1 MTNLSFYKKSI
12 ILLILPLILV
22 MCMTIESITHPDNPQ
37 VNSEIEIG
45 VKVKLEPANDD
56 NTKMVFAVLA
66 PQSWNITNNAVLTF
80 STNGYTKGDVTDEQ
94 MTLVAET
101 ETEPTTNLAWSTAL
115 ENQLGLMGNLGP
127 VEWVVFESQTTFDI
141 TDEEEELITAD
152 INIKLTTGSENI
164 KVVMG
169 YFFCGKN
176 NGFNGDFYRANAKSK
191 VLRISGGS
199 NPLIDYTTDAEPTTG
214 AITDYSVFTVQ
225 NASSE
230 YFMGTAGDILFNE
243 KYKENAQITQQ
254 EAGIDYENLP
264 DKWVRWYFIYNKTE
278 GGMKYYQLMN
288 AMSGKY
294 LTVSEG
300 EQVEGLPIK
309 QLSAL
314 PEAQEDRQLWEISEI
329 ENGQYKIS
337 NKGSGLALTVAGNQA
352 GDVLTQA
359 AYTGSGLQLWKLY
372 HYDLCSYRDDE
383 VVHFFERNDKDGGS
397 SAFDQGSSIPL
408 ADGRIL
414 WITQD
419 AWDGWQLT
427 ANNMFHSNHFFSY
440 GNSMFLQPSKSNWN
454 PDDAPNITR
463 ENSAQNRPRQ
473 ICDIQPN
480 QTFAWPSNG
489 VELNGRVYLN
499 CGEGTGLAAEGQ
511 SVYELWPKQEGSL
524 VWNSVRHTIPAI
536 SAYNEITY
544 ASGMVKADDGFVYNF
559 GAKVDLTHFRLYVAR
574 FAENDPLDN
583 WAFWNGTDWVNQ
595 PPAGDEELEAAKI
608 FEGQGASVAVS
619 LVHGK
624 YVVMSLDQGF
634 WETSEHFIRIATSD
648 SPTGDFTAQ
657 KQVYDICENIYGK
670 QARYYTPNIHPVFE
684 NGRNELLVTYSLNFS
699 ANEDQDI
706 TCNENGEKIV
716 DGNTIT
722 NGDYIDPYFYR
733 VKGVRIPYS
742 LIGIE
747 AEDIPSSVE
756 TSLRID
762 RDIEIYPNPVAN
774 ELYLKSVS
782 DLHEKTFRIYNVTG
796 NLVKT
801 GKITGNK
808 INTRFLAKGIYLLNI
823 GDEGFG
829 TVRKFIKRNNR

>member
-1 MTNLSFYKKSI
+1 MRKLNFFKKI
-12 ILLILPLILV
+12 IVLLILPMILV
-22 MCMTIESITHPDNPQ
+22 MCMTIENITHPDNPK

-45 VKVKLEPANDD
+45 VNVKLEPANDD
-56 NTKMVFAVLA
+56 NTKMIFAVLA
-66 PQSWNITNNAVLTF
+66 PKSWGIADNAVLTF
-80 STNGYTKGDVTDEQ
+80 STNGYTKGDVSDEQ

-101 ETEPTTNLAWSTAL
+101 ETEPTTNLAWPAAL
-115 ENQLGLMGNLGP
+115 GDQLGLMGNLGP
-127 VEWVVFESQTTFDI
+127 VEWVVFESQTVFNI
-141 TDEEEELITAD
+141 IDEEEELITAQ
-152 INIKLTTGSENI
+152 INIKLTTGTENI
-164 KVVMG
+164 KLSMG

-176 NGFNGDFYRANAKSK
+176 NGLNGDFYQANAKSK
-191 VLRISGGS
+191 VLRVTGGS
-199 NPLIDYTTDAEPTTG
+199 NELIDYTSNLEPTTEVL
-214 AITDYSVFTVQ
+214 ANYSVFSVQ
-225 NASSE
+225 NDSSE
-230 YFMGTAGDILFNE
+230 YYLGVSGNVLFNE
-243 KYKENAQITQQ
+243 KYKDFSPVTQQ
-254 EAGIDYENLP
+254 EATLDYERLP
-264 DKWVRWYFIYNKTE
+264 DKWVRWYFIYHKTE
-278 GGMKYYQLMN
+278 GNIKYYQLMN

-294 LTVSEG
+294 LTVPEG
-300 EQVEGLPIK
+300 EPAEGLQIE

-314 PEAQEDRQLWEISEI
+314 PEAQENRQLWEVSEI
-329 ENGQYKIS
+329 ESSQYKIS
-337 NKGSGLALTVAGNQA
+337 NKGSGLALTVASNNT
-352 GDVLTQA
+352 DEKLTQTT
-359 AYTGSGLQLWKLY
+359 YSGSGLQLWKLY
-372 HYDLCSYRDDE
+372 QYELCSYRDDE

-440 GNSMFLQPSKSNWN
+440 GNSMFLQSSKNNWN

-463 ENSAQNRPRQ
+463 ENSAQNKPRQ

-489 VELNGRVYLN
+489 VELNGKVYLN
-499 CGEGTGLAAEGQ
+499 CGEGSGLSAEGQ
-511 SVYELWPKQEGSL
+511 SIYEIWPKQEGSL
-524 VWNSVRHTIPAI
+524 VWNSVRHTIPSI
-536 SAYNEITY
+536 STYNEITY
-544 ASGMVKADDGFVYNF
+544 ASGMVKSDDGFVYVF
-559 GAKVDLTHFRLYVAR
+559 GAKVDLTQFRLYVAR
-574 FAENDPLDN
+574 FAENDPLNN
-583 WAFWNGTDWVNQ
+583 WTFWNGTDWVNQ
-595 PPAGDEELEAAKI
+595 PPANDDELETAKI

-648 SPTGDFTAQ
+648 SPTGGFTTQ

-716 DGNTIT
+716 DGITIT

-747 AEDIPSSVE
+747 AEDIPSGIKSSMQIDSDVE
-756 TSLRID
+756 IF
-762 RDIEIYPNPVAN
+762 PNPVTN
-774 ELYLKSVS
+774 ELYLKSATS
-782 DLHEKTFRIYNVTG
+782 LHNKTFQIYNVTG
-796 NLVKT
+796 NLMKT

-808 INTRFLAKGIYLLNI
+808 IKTHFLSEGIYLLNI
-823 GDEGFG
+823 GDQGFG
-829 TVRKFIKRNNR
+829 TARKFIKRNNH

>member
-1 MTNLSFYKKSI
+1 MTNLNLYKKI
-12 ILLILPLILV
+12 AVLLILPMVLV

-56 NTKMVFAVLA
+56 STKMVFAVLA
-66 PQSWNITNNAVLTF
+66 PKSWSIVDNAVLTF

-94 MTLVAET
+94 MTLVANT
-101 ETEPTTNLAWSTAL
+101 ETEPTTNSTWPIAL

-127 VEWVVFESQTTFDI
+127 VEWIVFESQTVFSI
-141 TDEEEELITAD
+141 TDEEEELITAQ
-152 INIKLTTGSENI
+152 INIKLTTGGENI
-164 KVVMG
+164 KLSMG

-176 NGFNGDFYRANAKSK
+176 NGLNGDFYRANAKSK
-191 VLRISGGS
+191 VLRVTGGS
-199 NPLIDYTTDAEPTTG
+199 NELIDYTSDLEPTIG
-214 AITDYSVFTVQ
+214 ALTNYSVFLVQ
-225 NASSE
+225 NDSSE
-230 YFMGTAGDILFNE
+230 YYLGVSGDILFNE
-243 KYKENAQITQQ
+243 KYKNQSPITQQ
-254 EAGIDYENLP
+254 EATLDYERLP
-264 DKWVRWYFIYNKTE
+264 DKWVRWYFIYTKTE
-278 GGMKYYQLMN
+278 GDIKYFQIMN

-294 LTVSEG
+294 LTTSKEKPAEG
-300 EQVEGLPIK
+300 SQPEQSSK
-309 QLSAL
+309 L
-314 PEAQEDRQLWEISEI
+314 PEAQENRQLWEVSEL
-329 ENGQYKIS
+329 ENGQYKIIS
-337 NKGSGLALTVAGNQA
+337 KSSGLALTVNSNQENEA
-352 GDVLTQA
+352 VIQS
-359 AYTGSGLQLWKLY
+359 AYIGSNQQLWKLFQY
-372 HYDLCSYRDDE
+372 ELCSYRDDE

-408 ADGRIL
+408 SDGKIL

-480 QTFAWPSNG
+480 QTFAWPANG

-499 CGEGTGLAAEGQ
+499 CGEGSGLSAEGQ
-511 SVYELWPKQEGSL
+511 SIYELWPKQEGSL

-536 SAYNEITY
+536 STYNEITY
-544 ASGMVKADDGFVYNF
+544 ASGMVKTDDGFVYNF

-574 FAENDPLDN
+574 FAENDPLNN
-583 WAFWNGTDWVNQ
+583 WTFWNGTDWVNQ
-595 PPAGDEELEAAKI
+595 PPVGDEELEAAKI
-608 FEGQGASVAVS
+608 FEGQGGSVAVS
-619 LVHGK
+619 FVRGK
-624 YVVMSLDQGF
+624 YVVISLDQGF

-648 SPTGDFTAQ
+648 SPNGDFTPQ

-670 QARYYTPNIHPVFE
+670 QAKYYTPNIHPVFE
-684 NGRNELLVTYSLNFS
+684 NGKNELLVTYSLNFS
-699 ANEDQDI
+699 ANADQDI
-706 TCNENGEKIV
+706 TCNENGEKVV

-722 NGDYIDPYFYR
+722 NGDFIDPYFYR

-747 AEDIPSSVE
+747 AEDTPTGTESS
-756 TSLRID
+756 LQID
-762 RDIEIYPNPVAN
+762 RDIEIYPNPVEN
-774 ELYLKSVS
+774 ELYLNSVS
-782 DLHEKTFRIYNVTG
+782 DLHKKTFRIYNVTG
-796 NLVKT
+796 TLLKT

-808 INTRFLAKGIYLLNI
+808 INTHFLAEGIYLLNI
-823 GDEGFG
+823 GDQNFG
-829 TVRKFIKRNNR
+829 TTRKFIKRISR